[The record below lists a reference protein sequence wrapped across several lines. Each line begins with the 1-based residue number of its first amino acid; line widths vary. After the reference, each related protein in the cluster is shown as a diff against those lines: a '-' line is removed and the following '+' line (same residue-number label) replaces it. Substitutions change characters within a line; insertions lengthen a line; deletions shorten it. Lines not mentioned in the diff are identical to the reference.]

1 MKVIS
6 PFGPKIGRF
15 KLSSQ
20 VVKKINTEVE
30 RIVKKSHFIKN

>member
-6 PFGPKIGRF
+6 PFGPKIGKF

-20 VVKKINTEVE
+20 VVKKSI
-30 RIVKKSHFIKN
+30 KKLIELLKKVTL